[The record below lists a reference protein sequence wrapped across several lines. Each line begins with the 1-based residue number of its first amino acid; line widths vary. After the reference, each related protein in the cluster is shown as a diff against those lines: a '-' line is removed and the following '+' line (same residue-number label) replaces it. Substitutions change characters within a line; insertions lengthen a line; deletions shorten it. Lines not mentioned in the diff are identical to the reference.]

1 MTNEGFGYSFNMANF
16 WDIFSKISFNR
27 VFADIMRPKG
37 YDQEPSPSELDEND
51 ETQRWVYPKFG
62 VEFPKV
68 IHFIKDNLCERVK
81 QVYPTQMFY
90 KKSF

>member
-1 MTNEGFGYSFNMANF
+1 MANF

-37 YDQEPSPSELDEND
+37 HDQDPSPSELDEND

-62 VEFPKV
+62 VEFPLPRQKY
-68 IHFIKDNLCERVK
+68 F
-81 QVYPTQMFY
+81 
-90 KKSF
+90 KSIEKTE